1 MKRIVK
7 IFLHYL
13 LGILGIILISCV
25 PAIFSKV
32 TSWSSST
39 YWEALKS
46 IFTAIFHP
54 TKWEISYQG
63 SAEVFHVS
71 LADFIT
77 GPYFYS
83 KKIIVA
89 SLLISALIAYLLV
102 IATFRGPKWLRRGL
116 SGFLSILQAFPDFS
130 FIFLIQMAV
139 VYIYQQTGVFTLNF
153 YSLNGEQIYAAPI
166 VCLSII
172 PTVLFYK
179 MMMLLMENEWQADYI
194 QLARGKG
201 LTDRAI
207 LLRHAT
213 PNMMQSLFYQSKTIV
228 WFILSAYLV
237 VEFLFGIEGVLYYLL
252 AGFSPLNIFLVL
264 ALVFTPF
271 YFFYAL
277 IDLWISRG
285 KNTESANVTR
295 IPMHWNS
302 FQKTFTEKVNLKSKW
317 RNFVVTT
324 GQLLKRPSFS
334 IPLVTLSILLIA
346 SLIYGLM
353 GDKINS
359 LKFISDATGRVT
371 DMAPFKPNAQVWLGT
386 DQAGNSIL
394 DQLLVG
400 IKYTLLIAVIIA
412 TLRVVIGY
420 ILAVP
425 LAFFSKP
432 RTRNF
437 VQATA
442 DGMHYLPLS
451 LLVFIIMVNEFISYS
466 GVFETSLFTRI
477 IFQILIM
484 IVIVLPIT
492 TNRISSEISQVLKKE
507 FVLSALVFGGNA
519 RWILTKHINP
529 QIWSK
534 LILIWIEQLIQTLQM
549 FVHLA
554 IFGIFIGGAIMGA
567 DDGMLNP
574 VIPELSGLI
583 ANAKFVFANHQFW
596 IILPPLVVFM
606 ILILCFQM
614 MANSLLKREEDSK
627 KA

>member
-83 KKIIVA
+83 MKIIVA
-89 SLLISALIAYLLV
+89 SLLISAIIAYLLV
-102 IATFRGPKWLRRGL
+102 IATFRGPKWLRQGL

-228 WFILSAYLV
+228 WFILSAYLI

-295 IPMHWNS
+295 IPLHWNS

-334 IPLVTLSILLIA
+334 IPLATLSILLIA

-359 LKFISDATGRVT
+359 LKFISDATG
-371 DMAPFKPNAQVWLGT
+371 
-386 DQAGNSIL
+386 
-394 DQLLVG
+394 
-400 IKYTLLIAVIIA
+400 
-412 TLRVVIGY
+412 
-420 ILAVP
+420 
-425 LAFFSKP
+425 
-432 RTRNF
+432 
-437 VQATA
+437 
-442 DGMHYLPLS
+442 
-451 LLVFIIMVNEFISYS
+451 
-466 GVFETSLFTRI
+466 
-477 IFQILIM
+477 
-484 IVIVLPIT
+484 
-492 TNRISSEISQVLKKE
+492 
-507 FVLSALVFGGNA
+507 
-519 RWILTKHINP
+519 
-529 QIWSK
+529 
-534 LILIWIEQLIQTLQM
+534 
-549 FVHLA
+549 
-554 IFGIFIGGAIMGA
+554 
-567 DDGMLNP
+567 
-574 VIPELSGLI
+574 
-583 ANAKFVFANHQFW
+583 
-596 IILPPLVVFM
+596 
-606 ILILCFQM
+606 
-614 MANSLLKREEDSK
+614 
-627 KA
+627 

>member
-1 MKRIVK
+1 
-7 IFLHYL
+7 
-13 LGILGIILISCV
+13 
-25 PAIFSKV
+25 
-32 TSWSSST
+32 
-39 YWEALKS
+39 
-46 IFTAIFHP
+46 
-54 TKWEISYQG
+54 
-63 SAEVFHVS
+63 
-71 LADFIT
+71 
-77 GPYFYS
+77 
-83 KKIIVA
+83 
-89 SLLISALIAYLLV
+89 
-102 IATFRGPKWLRRGL
+102 
-116 SGFLSILQAFPDFS
+116 
-130 FIFLIQMAV
+130 
-139 VYIYQQTGVFTLNF
+139 
-153 YSLNGEQIYAAPI
+153 
-166 VCLSII
+166 
-172 PTVLFYK
+172 
-179 MMMLLMENEWQADYI
+179 
-194 QLARGKG
+194 
-201 LTDRAI
+201 
-207 LLRHAT
+207 
-213 PNMMQSLFYQSKTIV
+213 
-228 WFILSAYLV
+228 
-237 VEFLFGIEGVLYYLL
+237 
-252 AGFSPLNIFLVL
+252 
-264 ALVFTPF
+264 
-271 YFFYAL
+271 
-277 IDLWISRG
+277 
-285 KNTESANVTR
+285 
-295 IPMHWNS
+295 
-302 FQKTFTEKVNLKSKW
+302 
-317 RNFVVTT
+317 
-324 GQLLKRPSFS
+324 
-334 IPLVTLSILLIA
+334 
-346 SLIYGLM
+346 M

-477 IFQILIM
+477 TFQILIM
-484 IVIVLPIT
+484 VVIVLPIT

-596 IILPPLVVFM
+596 IILPPLIVFM

-614 MANSLLKREEDSK
+614 MANSLLKREEESK